1 MEILVAYDVATED
14 AEGKRRLRRI
24 ADVCLAFGQ
33 RVQKSV
39 FECILNEASLEIL
52 KHQLAREIEESKDS
66 IRIYR
71 LIEPRDKYLS
81 LIGKQPKFDI
91 HDPLLV

>member
-81 LIGKQPKFDI
+81 LISKQPKFDI